1 MTALTVE
8 TARKKC
14 EVKFRVFIKD
24 IHEQESTGLPVRI
37 GFGPRISVHEL
48 AVQVY
53 WPETKGH
60 PIVYD
65 QFQLELIEERNVKN
79 IYKVRKIELRTENE
93 TREID
98 QVRLSLF
105 CDS

>member
-1 MTALTVE
+1 MNRNLRTS
-8 TARKKC
+8 RS
-14 EVKFRVFIKD
+14 
-24 IHEQESTGLPVRI
+24 ESVLGPI
-37 GFGPRISVHEL
+37 GFGPVHEFSIK
-48 AVQVY
+48 VY

-105 CDS
+105 CDSLFISKKI

>member
-1 MTALTVE
+1 MNRNLRTS
-8 TARKKC
+8 RS
-14 EVKFRVFIKD
+14 
-24 IHEQESTGLPVRI
+24 ESVLGPI
-37 GFGPRISVHEL
+37 GFGPWTPVHEFSIK
-48 AVQVY
+48 VY

-105 CDS
+105 CDSLFISKKI

>member
-1 MTALTVE
+1 MNF
-8 TARKKC
+8 K
-14 EVKFRVFIKD
+14 
-24 IHEQESTGLPVRI
+24 
-37 GFGPRISVHEL
+37 
-48 AVQVY
+48 VY

-65 QFQLELIEERNVKN
+65 QFQLELVEERNVKN

-98 QVRLSLF
+98 QVWFMFSLISCF
-105 CDS
+105 MRHKL

>member
-1 MTALTVE
+1 M
-8 TARKKC
+8 RYD
-14 EVKFRVFIKD
+14 F
-24 IHEQESTGLPVRI
+24 ES
-37 GFGPRISVHEL
+37 RISVKDKYEFFK
-48 AVQVY
+48 VY

-65 QFQLELIEERNVKN
+65 QFQLELVEERNVKN

-98 QVRLSLF
+98 QVWFTHVL
-105 CDS
+105 CVINYDS

>member
-1 MTALTVE
+1 MIFMNRNPRTSRSETV
-8 TARKKC
+8 
-14 EVKFRVFIKD
+14 
-24 IHEQESTGLPVRI
+24 QGPI
-37 GFGPRISVHEL
+37 GFGPWTPVHEF
-48 AVQVY
+48 VIKVY

-105 CDS
+105 CDSLFMSKKI

>member
-1 MTALTVE
+1 MFL
-8 TARKKC
+8 
-14 EVKFRVFIKD
+14 F
-24 IHEQESTGLPVRI
+24 
-37 GFGPRISVHEL
+37 
-48 AVQVY
+48 QVY

-65 QFQLELIEERNVKN
+65 QFQLELIDERNVQD

-98 QVRLSLF
+98 QVRLNMTHTV
-105 CDS
+105 